1 MKKLTIDI
9 ETRRSI
15 DITLSGLYKYAES
28 SDFDILLFSVSI
40 DDGDVV
46 TYDLA
51 SGEQLPD
58 EIIRAMTDTAIAK
71 RAFHVNFERVCISV
85 YLRRNYPDL
94 LENRIGSYLP
104 PEGWYCDMVQV
115 RYFGLPSSLKE
126 VATQKQT
133 KKLRKE
139 RDEVVRERDELK
151 AKLSAVSSELATYK
165 KKEEDARYFSREK
178 MKKEATRI
186 SREDELS
193 RELKK
198 AKAFIS
204 ACGLSVDYQQ
214 FRYNNTTRKNVLE

>member
-1 MKKLTIDI
+1 MTELKVT
-9 ETRRSI
+9 
-15 DITLSGLYKYAES
+15 
-28 SDFDILLFSVSI
+28 VSQE
-40 DDGDVV
+40 DWQNV
-46 TYDLA
+46 TDLA
-51 SGEQLPD
+51 
-58 EIIRAMTDTAIAK
+58 K
-71 RAFHVNFERVCISV
+71 
-85 YLRRNYPDL
+85 
-94 LENRIGSYLP
+94 
-104 PEGWYCDMVQV
+104 
-115 RYFGLPSSLKE
+115 KE

-139 RDEVVRERDELK
+139 RDEAVRERDELK

-204 ACGLSVDYQQ
+204 ACGLSADYQQ
-214 FRYNNTTRKNVLE
+214 FRYNSTTRKNVLE